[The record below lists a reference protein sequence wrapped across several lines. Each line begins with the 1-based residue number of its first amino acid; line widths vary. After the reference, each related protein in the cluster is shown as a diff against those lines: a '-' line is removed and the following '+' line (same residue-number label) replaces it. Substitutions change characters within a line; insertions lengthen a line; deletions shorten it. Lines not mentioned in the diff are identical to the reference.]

1 MERKEEFSS
10 GCVEFDTT
18 TGTWKEVGRLKK
30 GRVAS
35 ASADFQGR
43 VTTCGGYDGEDPGL
57 KTVEAYDGCD
67 WSFMPSMN
75 QGRYCHKAAAF
86 KNKLFVFGG
95 GTNEVF
101 DSVCGKFAFLKP
113 PPRRSKVDRE
123 LRDLSVVLMG
133 SRVVIFLRDS
143 ALAVVYDV
151 ALDEW
156 TEVTCEATAGAETMF
171 ACVKVPAVW

>member
-1 MERKEEFSS
+1 M
-10 GCVEFDTT
+10 T
-18 TGTWKEVGRLKK
+18 
-30 GRVAS
+30 A
-35 ASADFQGR
+35 
-43 VTTCGGYDGEDPGL
+43 CGGYDGEEPGM

-113 PPRRSKVDRE
+113 PPRRSKVDGE

-143 ALAVVYDV
+143 ALAAVYDV
-151 ALDEW
+151 VADEW
-156 TEVTCEATAGAETMF
+156 TEVTCEATAGEKGMF